1 MRDEEILTSEDR
13 NCADTCRDAA
23 RLHELRISWF
33 EEHMRL
39 TRSVAAAFS
48 LVHLCLRTHGRH
60 GHKLM
65 YMCLCL
71 NQSWLMHSCTCSH
84 MHALQSYRWIRRHD
98 DWWSSSPC
106 CPAVLDVAPCC
117 EL

>member
-39 TRSVAAAFS
+39 TRSVAAALS

-60 GHKLM
+60 GHKLTT
-65 YMCLCL
+65 CACVSTSHGSCIHAHALTC
-71 NQSWLMHSCTCSH
+71 MHSSH
-84 MHALQSYRWIRRHD
+84 IAGFVRHD
-98 DWWSSSPC
+98 DWWITPGGT
-106 CPAVLDVAPCC
+106 
-117 EL
+117 